1 MDYDY
6 QKGFEE
12 GYRMIMGA
20 SALLPLAPIQPLTP
34 LGSTPFREGL
44 KAGINL
50 ANSHLIT
57 FLNNFKREDG
67 INRICS
73 SINSTAGSK

>member
-50 ANSHLIT
+50 AKRNKVKSIILCKILYNVLPVSH
-57 FLNNFKREDG
+57 
-67 INRICS
+67 
-73 SINSTAGSK
+73 

>member
-20 SALLPLAPIQPLTP
+20 SALLTF
-34 LGSTPFREGL
+34 STYSTIDTAW
-44 KAGINL
+44 K
-50 ANSHLIT
+50 H
-57 FLNNFKREDG
+57 
-67 INRICS
+67 
-73 SINSTAGSK
+73 SI

>member
-20 SALLPLAPIQPLTP
+20 SALLP
-34 LGSTPFREGL
+34 
-44 KAGINL
+44 
-50 ANSHLIT
+50 LIT

>member
-20 SALLPLAPIQPLTP
+20 SALLPLVPIQPLTP

-50 ANSHLIT
+50 AKR
-57 FLNNFKREDG
+57 NNQQSFNNIFK
-67 INRICS
+67 
-73 SINSTAGSK
+73 

>member
-20 SALLPLAPIQPLTP
+20 SALLSLAPIQ
-34 LGSTPFREGL
+34 
-44 KAGINL
+44 
-50 ANSHLIT
+50 HLEA
-57 FLNNFKREDG
+57 LHLERD
-67 INRICS
+67 
-73 SINSTAGSK
+73 

>member
-1 MDYDY
+1 MGRLKSFEFLIKELIMDYDY

-50 ANSHLIT
+50 AKR
-57 FLNNFKREDG
+57 NNQQSFNNIFK
-67 INRICS
+67 
-73 SINSTAGSK
+73 

>member
-12 GYRMIMGA
+12 GYRMVMGA

-44 KAGINL
+44 KAGITK
-50 ANSHLIT
+50 I
-57 FLNNFKREDG
+57 
-67 INRICS
+67 
-73 SINSTAGSK
+73 

>member
-20 SALLPLAPIQPLTP
+20 SALLPLAPIQPLR
-34 LGSTPFREGL
+34 LEAL
-44 KAGINL
+44 
-50 ANSHLIT
+50 HLE
-57 FLNNFKREDG
+57 RD
-67 INRICS
+67 
-73 SINSTAGSK
+73 

>member
-12 GYRMIMGA
+12 GYRMII
-20 SALLPLAPIQPLTP
+20 APIQPLTP

-50 ANSHLIT
+50 AKR
-57 FLNNFKREDG
+57 NNQQSFNNIFK
-67 INRICS
+67 
-73 SINSTAGSK
+73 